1 MEGPPGH
8 QTQRH
13 GQRHRSRVQ
22 GSRRSRGDGA
32 SRDSTDFKNLLRLA
46 SQAAPKVFNEVLA
59 LRTPALLIRPG
70 LLARYGLL
78 EEMEKV
84 AQTSGASGGP
94 PSLWLLISQPGP
106 GRPQIDGHV
115 LGVISAANWARL
127 TDPWLANAHRAGGR
141 SAA

>member
-13 GQRHRSRVQ
+13 GQRHRSVVQ